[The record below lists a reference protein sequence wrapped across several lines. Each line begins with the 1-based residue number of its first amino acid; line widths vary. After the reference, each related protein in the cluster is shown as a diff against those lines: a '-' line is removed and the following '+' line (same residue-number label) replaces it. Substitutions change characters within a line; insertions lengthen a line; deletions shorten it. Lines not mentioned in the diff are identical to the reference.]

1 MHPSEE
7 RRDSNQPGSALL
19 LLWADLQRLP
29 AFWLNCAFCS
39 GCNKGLIYLFTSLLF
54 WLFHTRGR
62 GRRFHPSSCV
72 LVLFFFFFFFP
83 LDARALFTHAGRNLW
98 WHLIDWLLRAHW
110 PGSSRR
116 IREGGSRYSVNAR
129 PALLILFCVCVRF
142 ICGVVA
148 QPAWA
153 MVHCAGCER
162 PILDRF
168 LLNVLD
174 RAWHV
179 KCVQCC
185 ECKCN
190 LTEKCFSREGRLYC
204 KNDFFR

>member
-1 MHPSEE
+1 MRHFQE
-7 RRDSNQPGSALL
+7 RRDKQTGSGLFA
-19 LLWADLQRLP
+19 WADLQLHVLKSK
-29 AFWLNCAFCS
+29 FWLYCLFCPGPS
-39 GCNKGLIYLFTSLLF
+39 KGLI
-54 WLFHTRGR
+54 
-62 GRRFHPSSCV
+62 
-72 LVLFFFFFFFP
+72 FFFSFRFFHLWERTRSHP
-83 LDARALFTHAGRNLW
+83 LLSAFWTLSLFTHAGRNLW

-116 IREGGSRYSVNAR
+116 IRAGESRYSVNAR
-129 PALLILFCVCVRF
+129 PVLLILFVCVLHLRG
-142 ICGVVA
+142 CS
-148 QPAWA
+148 PAKA

>member
-1 MHPSEE
+1 MRHFQE
-7 RRDSNQPGSALL
+7 RRDNQTGSGLL
-19 LLWADLQRLP
+19 VWADLQLP
-29 AFWLNCAFCS
+29 VLKSTFCWIARFAPDAIKDWFISFLAFPPERE
-39 GCNKGLIYLFTSLLF
+39 
-54 WLFHTRGR
+54 RGR
-62 GRRFHPSSCV
+62 CRYPFLSVFWTLS
-72 LVLFFFFFFFP
+72 
-83 LDARALFTHAGRNLW
+83 LFTHAGRNLW

-110 PGSSRR
+110 PGSSRQ
-116 IREGGSRYSVNAR
+116 IREGESRYSVNAR
-129 PALLILFCVCVRF
+129 PVLLILFVCVLLLWG
-142 ICGVVA
+142 CS
-148 QPAWA
+148 PAKA

>member
-1 MHPSEE
+1 MRH
-7 RRDSNQPGSALL
+7 RDNQTGSALL
-19 LLWADLQRLP
+19 AWADRQLP
-29 AFWLNCAFCS
+29 VLNTLVEFCHGS
-39 GCNKGLIYLFTSLLF
+39 IKGLIYFFSTF
-54 WLFHTRGR
+54 WLFLQWGR
-62 GRRFHPSSCV
+62 DRQPF
-72 LVLFFFFFFFP
+72 LVLCFLGRWVFLRMQGEICGDTWSTGFSG
-83 LDARALFTHAGRNLW
+83 ARLTQELQANRGGR
-98 WHLIDWLLRAHW
+98 
-110 PGSSRR
+110 
-116 IREGGSRYSVNAR
+116 EQ
-129 PALLILFCVCVRF
+129 ILGQCSACAVDLVCVF
-142 ICGVVA
+142 ASFVGGCC
-148 QPAWA
+148 PAKA